1 MKLEDLHLVASRG
14 MSRQLKARQHLGL
27 ARRIQAGAIEILVLA
42 AAAEKLAKGPR
53 ERAKK

>member
-14 MSRQLKARQHLGL
+14 MSHQLKARQDLSL
-27 ARRIQAGAIEILVLA
+27 ARRIQAGAIEILILA